1 MRNSVQHAGDAVRS
15 VRAEPLGPDGI
26 RVTVLDDGC
35 GFDPVALGAPGSGQR
50 AVHRLRAL
58 DGRADVRTAPG
69 RGVRVVLSWGSIV
82 VSGTSLLSD
91 DELAVTS

>member
-1 MRNSVQHAGDAVRS
+1 M
-15 VRAEPLGPDGI
+15 E
-26 RVTVLDDGC
+26 DDGC
-35 GFDPVALGAPGSGQR
+35 GFDPTDVRVTGAGAGRR

-58 DGRADVRTAPG
+58 DGRADVLTAPG